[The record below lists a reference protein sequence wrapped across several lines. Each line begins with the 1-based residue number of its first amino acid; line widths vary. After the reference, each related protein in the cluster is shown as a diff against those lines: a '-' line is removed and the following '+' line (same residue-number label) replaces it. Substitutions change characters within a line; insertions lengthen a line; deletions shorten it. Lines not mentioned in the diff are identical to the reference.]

1 MNDDL
6 EYIYDGTF
14 EGFLCCVYASFM
26 RREVPGHIYVEE
38 GVPLL
43 GETATWIPTDWK
55 AAQSVYVSL
64 SRKIGMEAQDVVKE
78 AFLTHIPNKEMIL
91 YRYICLGYRLG
102 RLVLSEEDLLSGM
115 NVYQK
120 QENLAL
126 LGYTFGENRNTYP
139 PLNHE
144 KVSRFYELLG
154 GMTDYL
160 VVDCESDLS
169 GNLLADMAVRNA
181 GTVFGLLSPD
191 LSSVGYR
198 FSQLPLYPDE
208 LFRTNRHTAVL
219 NHPRRDILWAEKEVR
234 TLCPEVGLTL
244 PYSGRLAAQSA
255 EGTLLKE
262 TLDPR
267 FEKAIRALAAK
278 VP

>member
-102 RLVLSEEDLLSGM
+102 RLVLSEEDWQAETSG
-115 NVYQK
+115 QK
-120 QENLAL
+120 
-126 LGYTFGENRNTYP
+126 
-139 PLNHE
+139 
-144 KVSRFYELLG
+144 
-154 GMTDYL
+154 
-160 VVDCESDLS
+160 
-169 GNLLADMAVRNA
+169 AV
-181 GTVFGLLSPD
+181 PD
-191 LSSVGYR
+191 L
-198 FSQLPLYPDE
+198 
-208 LFRTNRHTAVL
+208 
-219 NHPRRDILWAEKEVR
+219 
-234 TLCPEVGLTL
+234 C
-244 PYSGRLAAQSA
+244 
-255 EGTLLKE
+255 
-262 TLDPR
+262 
-267 FEKAIRALAAK
+267 
-278 VP
+278 